1 MHSNNYFSVL
11 AVFNRINR
19 ISLFVI
25 VRVYENVW
33 IISHI
38 NFYKVL
44 IYKTKKKWMWIFKL
58 EEKEQE

>member
-44 IYKTKKKWMWIFKL
+44 IYKTKKKMNVNI
-58 EEKEQE
+58 